1 MNNFY
6 DREQICSITFSDF
19 GPCWHL
25 NTPENHPI
33 LFTCDAEFEMAMNII
48 AICAR
53 LHPNVRIITFEWM
66 SNHLHVLGAGQ
77 EADLHAFFASIKQ
90 MLCRQLKD
98 WGRPDTLSQF
108 VIKLRPVLSLD
119 DARNVLVYDNRNG
132 FLVNPAT
139 TPFTYPW
146 GANRFFF
153 NDEAKKRYFQC
164 HGKLTRRQIRDCSR
178 GRYADAIDDIHT
190 LDGYASPMDFCD
202 IAGGERLFR
211 DARHYFYALSRNIES
226 QKKIAAEI
234 GERIFYTDDEL
245 FTIIVSLCKDRYGT
259 HSPGQLPAQA
269 KVEVARLMHFDYNAS
284 NKQIQRILRLEART
298 VESLFPSHK

>member
-1 MNNFY
+1 MNSFY
-6 DREQICSITFSDF
+6 DQELICSTVFSDF

-33 LFTCDAEFEMAMNII
+33 LFTSDAEFATAMNII

-53 LHPNVRIITFEWM
+53 LHPEVRIITFEWM

-77 EADLHAFFASIKQ
+77 EAALRAFFDSIKQ
-90 MLCRQLKD
+90 MLIRQLKV
-98 WGRPDTLSQF
+98 WGRPDALPQF
-108 VIKLRPVLSLD
+108 EPKLRPVLSLD

-132 FLVNPAT
+132 FLVIPTT

-153 NDEAKKRYFQC
+153 NDEAKKRYFLC
-164 HGKLTRRQIRDCSR
+164 RGKLTRRQIREISR
-178 GRYADAIDDIHT
+178 GRYADEVDEIHT
-190 LDGYASPMDFCD
+190 LDGYACPMDFCD
-202 IAGGERLFR
+202 IAGGERIFR
-211 DARHYFYALSRNIES
+211 DARHYFFALSRNVES
-226 QKKIAAEI
+226 LKKIAAEI

-245 FTIIVSLCKDRYGT
+245 FNIIVSFCKDRYGIKA
-259 HSPGQLPAQA
+259 PGQLPAQA

-284 NKQIQRILRLEART
+284 NKQIQRMLRLEAET
-298 VESLFPSHK
+298 VAALFPSHK